1 MATFGVTL
9 ITGGGGIVESADLSH
24 KAEFKRLIDSLGQQ
38 AQTKTFDSTFE
49 FSAKG
54 RGTSPYSTGLGNL
67 GFAAA
72 TGKAF
77 ITKVTE
83 STKNDDFNAWEASGI
98 SYPNAT

>member
-1 MATFGVTL
+1 MESCD
-9 ITGGGGIVESADLSH
+9 ITH
-24 KAEFKRLIDSLGQQ
+24 KSEFKRLIDSIGQQ
-38 AQTKTFDSTFE
+38 SQTKAYDSTFE

-54 RGTSPYSTGLGNL
+54 RGSNPYSTGLGNL

-77 ITKVTE
+77 VTKASQ

-98 SYPNAT
+98 SYPNAS

>member
-98 SYPNAT
+98 SYPHAT

>member
-9 ITGGGGIVESADLSH
+9 ITGGGGIVESVDLTH
-24 KAEFKRLIDSLGQQ
+24 KAEFKRLINSIGEQS
-38 AQTKTFDSTFE
+38 QTKTYDSTFE

-54 RGTSPYSTGLGNL
+54 RGTSPYSTGVGNL
-67 GFAAA
+67 GLDLA

-77 ITKVTE
+77 VTKVTE

-98 SYPNAT
+98 SYPTAS

>member
-9 ITGGGGIVESADLSH
+9 VTGGGGIVESVDLTH
-24 KAEFKRLIDSLGQQ
+24 KAEFKRLIDSIGQQ
-38 AQTKTFDSTFE
+38 SQTKTYDSTFE

-54 RGTSPYSTGLGNL
+54 RGTNPYSTGIGNL
-67 GFAAA
+67 GLALA

-77 ITKVTE
+77 VTKVTA

-98 SYPNAT
+98 SYPSAS

>member
-9 ITGGGGIVESADLSH
+9 ISGGGGIVESADLSH

-77 ITKVTE
+77 VTKVTE

-98 SYPNAT
+98 SYPHAT

>member
-9 ITGGGGIVESADLSH
+9 ISGGGGIVESADLSH

-83 STKNDDFNAWEASGI
+83 STKNDDFNVWEASGI
-98 SYPNAT
+98 SYPHAT